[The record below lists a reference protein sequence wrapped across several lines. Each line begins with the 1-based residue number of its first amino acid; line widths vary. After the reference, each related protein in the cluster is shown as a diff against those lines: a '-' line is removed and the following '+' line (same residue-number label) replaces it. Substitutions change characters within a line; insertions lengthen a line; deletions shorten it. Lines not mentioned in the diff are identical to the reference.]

1 MSPMTPCSPSL
12 MPASSRWTH
21 HPYLTPQP
29 SPSAGHSFSLLLNAL
44 RWSSPKLKLR
54 DPLSLPVPQQSATLT
69 QAKAAKAA
77 ENAAARK
84 VAQEK
89 TAQRK
94 EEARKEKAA
103 AKKAKEEAR
112 DAARKKAAEAKKKK
126 AAEPAR
132 KNPKVEQ

>member
-1 MSPMTPCSPSL
+1 MLTKPDASIIPVDAPSL
-12 MPASSRWTH
+12 PNPPTKSQRGAFIFSVVECFALELPA
-21 HPYLTPQP
+21 
-29 SPSAGHSFSLLLNAL
+29 
-44 RWSSPKLKLR
+44 KLKLR

-69 QAKAAKAA
+69 QAKAA

>member
-1 MSPMTPCSPSL
+1 MLAKPDASIIPVDAPS
-12 MPASSRWTH
+12 H
-21 HPYLTPQP
+21 LTPQP

-69 QAKAAKAA
+69 QAKAA

-89 TAQRK
+89 TAQRR

>member
-1 MSPMTPCSPSL
+1 MLTKPDASIIPVDAPSL
-12 MPASSRWTH
+12 PNPPTKSQRGAFIFSVVECFALELPA
-21 HPYLTPQP
+21 
-29 SPSAGHSFSLLLNAL
+29 
-44 RWSSPKLKLR
+44 KLKLR

-89 TAQRK
+89 TAQRR